1 MKRNRICVLIIAL
14 FVFPSL
20 CNAIDSKEAVVG
32 TWKLISIERVIGE
45 NISRPDYWM
54 GSNPTGV
61 IIYDSTGYMSVQLM
75 RDSRPNF
82 ESGDRWITSSEEKK
96 VAFEGYYAYF
106 GTYEV
111 NEKEGFVLH
120 HVQGSLWPN
129 EVGVTYKR
137 MFKISRNR
145 IMLTTPKSIRLTF
158 ERVEKVK

>member
-1 MKRNRICVLIIAL
+1 MLKKLVHSFIGLVLLISVAY
-14 FVFPSL
+14 
-20 CNAIDSKEAVVG
+20 AQDGKEAFVG

-45 NISRPDYWM
+45 DISLPFNWM

-61 IIYDSTGYMSVQLM
+61 IIYDSTGYMSVQIM
-75 RDSRPNF
+75 RDSRPTF
-82 ESGDRWITSSEEKK
+82 ESGDRWLASSEELK

-120 HVQGSLWPN
+120 HVQGSLWPD
-129 EVGVTYKR
+129 EVGVTNKR

-145 IMLTTPKSIRLTF
+145 IILTAPELIRLTW

>member
-20 CNAIDSKEAVVG
+20 CYAQDGKEAIVG
-32 TWKLISIERVIGE
+32 TWKLISSETVIGE
-45 NISRPDYWM
+45 NNSRPNYWM

-61 IIYDSTGYMSVQLM
+61 IIYDSTGYMSVQIM
-75 RDSRPNF
+75 RDSRPTF
-82 ESGDRWITSSEEKK
+82 QSGDRWMASSEELK

-120 HVQGSLWPN
+120 HVQGSLWPD

-145 IMLTTPKSIRLTF
+145 IMLTTPELIRLTWK
-158 ERVEKVK
+158 RVEKVK